1 MTGRLVAWLLLLM
14 MLLTCLVVV
23 LRYAF
28 NIGSIGLQE
37 SVVYLHGCVF
47 MLGISY
53 TLKRNAHVR
62 VDILYQKFSDKQKAL
77 VDLFGCLVF
86 LFPFCIFVGYDSA
99 EFVRFSWR
107 LLESSAEPGGLPGVY
122 LLKSL
127 IPILAITL
135 LVQGISEFLKNLQ
148 TLIYAAHQ
156 ETG

>member
-1 MTGRLVAWLLLLM
+1 M

-23 LRYAF
+23 LRYVL
-28 NIGSIGLQE
+28 NLGSIGLQE
-37 SVVYLHGCVF
+37 SVIYLHGCVF

-62 VDILYQKFSDKQKAL
+62 VDILYQNFSDKQKAL

-86 LFPFCIFVGYDSA
+86 LFPFCIFVAHDSIH
-99 EFVRFSWR
+99 FVRFSWR

-135 LVQGISEFLKNLQ
+135 LAQGISEFLKNLQ
-148 TLIYAAHQ
+148 TLIYATHQ
-156 ETG
+156 DTG